1 MMVLNRV
8 IWAVFYLLSTVV
20 YIGNVKVTI
29 EGDPMPRE
37 QIEYIVLR
45 TDSFCAER
53 HGSRVVEVAIRN
65 NAKDKIMGVAYQ
77 CS

>member
-1 MMVLNRV
+1 MLLNKV
-8 IWAVFYLLSTVV
+8 ICLGFYLLSTVV
-20 YIGNVKVTI
+20 YIGNVKVTV

-45 TDSFCAER
+45 TDSFCADR
-53 HGSRVVEVAIRN
+53 HGSRVIEVIIKN

>member
-1 MMVLNRV
+1 MMLLNKV
-8 IWAVFYLLSTVV
+8 ICLGFYLLSTVV
-20 YIGNVKVTI
+20 YIGNVKVTV

-45 TDSFCAER
+45 TDSFCADR
-53 HGSRVVEVAIRN
+53 HGSRVIEVIIKN